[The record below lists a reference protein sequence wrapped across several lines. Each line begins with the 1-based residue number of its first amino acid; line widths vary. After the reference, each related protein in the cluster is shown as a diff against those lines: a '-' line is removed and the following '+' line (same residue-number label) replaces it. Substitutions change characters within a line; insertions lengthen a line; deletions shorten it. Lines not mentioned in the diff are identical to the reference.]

1 MTIKQTYEYLLQIKI
16 LESRIQN
23 AIIQRETLRSCLLP
37 SGIRYDIDKV
47 DTTPSDQ
54 MSGIEA
60 RVIDLEREIKG
71 MERQKQKLIV
81 QITNA
86 IYRLQNDDEK
96 TVLLAYYIGRKR
108 IEDIADEI
116 PVSVR
121 TAYYIKRKAISH
133 LAAILK

>member
-37 SGIRYDIDKV
+37 SGIRYDVDKV

-71 MERQKQKLIV
+71 MERQKQRLIV

>member
-16 LESRIQN
+16 LESKIQN
-23 AIIQRETLRSCLLP
+23 AIIQVETLRSCLLP
-37 SGIRYDIDKV
+37 SGIRYDLDKV
-47 DTTPSDQ
+47 QTSPADQ
-54 MSGIEA
+54 MSGIES
-60 RVIDLEREIKG
+60 RVIDLEHDIKQ
-71 MERQKQKLIV
+71 MEHQKNRLIV

-86 IYRLQNDDEK
+86 IYCLQNDDEK